1 LPIAAT
7 ALGIIFLGEHG
18 SWLELLGGL
27 FALAGVYY
35 IEAAR
40 VR

>member
-1 LPIAAT
+1 LPVAAT
-7 ALGIIFLGEHG
+7 ALGILFLGERG

-40 VR
+40 GR